1 MAKTG
6 RPKKTPEARIREF
19 WAKVDKTGDC
29 WLWQGSKDNNGYG
42 THYKGRPHPLLV
54 KAHRYAYELHTGQQF
69 DAWTAIAHTCSN
81 RHCVRPEHLKQGTKM
96 RHTMYTNRQRGP
108 RPHIWKYG
116 PDPARKRLH
125 LAFMRSK
132 AQAKF
137 RSETWAMDFYDFEKR
152 WAGRYAETGIA
163 SSSPIMARR
172 DPMGPWSLDNTEL
185 RIRGENQSRMH
196 SIKREMGLPPAYRFN
211 NKP

>member
-6 RPKKTPEARIREF
+6 RPKKTPEDRIREF
-19 WAKVDKTGDC
+19 WRKVDKTGDC
-29 WLWQGSKDNNGYG
+29 WLWQGSIDNNGYG

-137 RSETWAMDFYDFEKR
+137 RSETWAMDFYDFEQR

-196 SIKREMGLPPAYRFN
+196 SIKREMGLPPAHRFN